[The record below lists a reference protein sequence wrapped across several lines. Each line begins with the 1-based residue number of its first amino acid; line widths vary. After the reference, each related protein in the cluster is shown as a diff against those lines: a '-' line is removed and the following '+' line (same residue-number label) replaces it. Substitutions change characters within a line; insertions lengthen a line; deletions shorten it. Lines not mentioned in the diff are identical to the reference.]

1 MDFWPRS
8 REEFMSSPN
17 PSLKDELEGYVA
29 AQAIEFLTEIKTEL
43 KSMSGEIDAMKEQ
56 LQRLLDMIGR
66 AEDIVGKPHSKK

>member
-1 MDFWPRS
+1 
-8 REEFMSSPN
+8 MSSPN

-43 KSMSGEIDAMKEQ
+43 KSVSVEIDAMKEQ